1 MCFLS
6 RGNFVS
12 NLSIL
17 QAIDGNIQDSI
28 IMAAKKNT
36 NPGMMGKNAPRI
48 DKVRKIHIATIRMIF
63 FNMTTSFIKL
73 N

>member
-1 MCFLS
+1 M
-6 RGNFVS
+6 G
-12 NLSIL
+12 
-17 QAIDGNIQDSI
+17 GNIQDNI
-28 IMAAKKNT
+28 IIAAKKKT
-36 NPGMMGKNAPRI
+36 NPGMMGRNAPRI